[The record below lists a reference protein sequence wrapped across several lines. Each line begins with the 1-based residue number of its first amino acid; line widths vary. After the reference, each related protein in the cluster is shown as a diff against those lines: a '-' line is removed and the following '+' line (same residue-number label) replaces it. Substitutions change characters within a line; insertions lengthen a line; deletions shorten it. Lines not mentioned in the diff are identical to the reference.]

1 MIIPLVPLPVDRVR
15 RRGLLTL
22 YLRLLRRVALV
33 PLRQRRG
40 GAVFVDIALSLLL
53 LLFEELL
60 LLLMFITKL
69 IVVLL
74 LLLVVVLVVDQVQ
87 VVRVKGLD
95 GWGLHQR
102 VLRGGGGGGG
112 GGDDA
117 S

>member
-22 YLRLLRRVALV
+22 YLRLLHRVALV
-33 PLRQRRG
+33 PLRQGRG
-40 GAVFVDIALSLLL
+40 GALFVDIALSLLLLLLL

-74 LLLVVVLVVDQVQ
+74 LWEVMLVLVVDQVE

-95 GWGLHQR
+95 GWGLHQG
-102 VLRGGGGGGG
+102 VLRG